1 MMNDLFNADV
11 WEKAWKEDPA
21 AMGNRFK
28 QSGMDMARAFDHKA
42 KSFNEEVFSEGGR
55 RRSERIIGWLEGQ
68 GVDFEGLSVLDVG
81 AASGGFTVPFADR
94 GAKVTAVEPNLPLSE
109 LFMEN
114 TARFGPGQVELVRD
128 LYENVDLD
136 ARGWKGAFD
145 LVFVSMSPAVV
156 DWESVESLL
165 SCARQYCYISL
176 SAGGREYSL
185 LNEVLPLLNGQQLH
199 AKSSDMAYLTHLLY
213 LKGYSFESLITREMK
228 STELSSGE
236 AIEETMHML
245 KHHNLPADEA
255 ARRTVT
261 EYVHRTYPDG
271 KVLIKQGGR
280 FGKVLIRLQDLNMY
294 SRAEGGKQR

>member
-1 MMNDLFNADV
+1 MINDLFNADV
-11 WEKAWKEDPA
+11 WEKAWKEDPEA
-21 AMGNRFK
+21 TGNRFK
-28 QSGMDMARAFDHKA
+28 QSGMDMARTFDHKA

-114 TARFGPGQVELVRD
+114 TARFGPGQVELVR
-128 LYENVDLD
+128 ERFEHVDLE
-136 ARGWKGAFD
+136 AKGWKGAFD
-145 LVFVSMSPAVV
+145 LVFVSMSPVVV
-156 DWESVESLL
+156 DWESVESVL
-165 SCARQYCYISL
+165 SCARKYCYISL
-176 SAGGREYSL
+176 NAGDRENSL
-185 LNEVLPLLNGQQLH
+185 LNEVLPLLNGH
-199 AKSSDMAYLTHLLY
+199 ESHVKSSDMAYLTHLLY

-228 STELSSGE
+228 STELSSEE
-236 AIEETMHML
+236 AIKETLMLL
-245 KHHNLPADEA
+245 KHHKLPADEA

-271 KVLIKQGGR
+271 KVPVQQGGR
-280 FGKVLIRLQDLNMY
+280 FGKVLIRLQELNMY
-294 SRAEGGKQR
+294 SRAEAGKR